1 MDEQEQEDGNGSF
14 KNESSNMIFSDS
26 FINENQVVPE

>member
-1 MDEQEQEDGNGSF
+1 MDQDEDGVGSF

-26 FINENQVVPE
+26 FINENQVQPES